1 MSQAAN
7 SARTGMPLNIEGGR
21 YGVRKSVQ
29 RDQDRINKELAEAEK
44 LLKQIENNEV
54 GFGTNEEKQEA

>member
-29 RDQDRINKELAEAEK
+29 RDQDRINKELAEELNYTGKEK
-44 LLKQIENNEV
+44 TFYI
-54 GFGTNEEKQEA
+54 